1 MNTLEEAHKAL
12 TTALEIIKEQQEQI
26 KKITNEKDRYK
37 SQKDIDAHRLK
48 IATKT
53 IEEYE
58 DELGV
63 EDNMFDP
70 YDSEEKQQRKARS
83 ARKHRCIR
91 YLNQE
96 HDYHLKLY

>member
-37 SQKDIDAHRLK
+37 SLRDIDAHRLK

-53 IEEYE
+53 IE
-58 DELGV
+58 
-63 EDNMFDP
+63 
-70 YDSEEKQQRKARS
+70 
-83 ARKHRCIR
+83 
-91 YLNQE
+91 
-96 HDYHLKLY
+96 